1 MHEFR
6 SLKFL
11 SLFRGVLTRFGVD
24 FDVLLLIL
32 KAKLTMDERRTPS
45 IFQNPGKKS
54 EGNQFLK
61 SLWLYGLYGLI
72 VIPFI
77 LLGQNYI
84 FQLGIVFGL
93 MMFILTTA
101 MISDFTTVLL
111 DVRDKTILQVK
122 PVNARTISA
131 SKIIH
136 VMIYMSF
143 ITGAFSTIPVV
154 VGLFRHGIVFTLIF
168 IINIVFAMLFIIVLT
183 ALLYV
188 FVLRL
193 FDGERLKDII
203 NYVQILLS
211 VGVIIGYQIFARSFE
226 FIDLNVLYTYQWWH
240 MFLPPLWFGA
250 TFEAVLNNDFSTHM
264 VAFAS
269 LAVVIPLLSVYVYS
283 KLMPSFERNLEKLLS
298 DVKAGKKKRNGWV
311 SFWSRLTCRSR
322 EEQLFFRF
330 SSLMMKQERDF
341 KLKVYPGLGIG
352 LVFPFIFIFNGL
364 RERSLADIGTGKLFL
379 GIYFCNFII
388 PTVVQLLKYSRNY
401 KGGWIFKGSAI
412 DNNSAAY
419 SGTLK
424 AFLVKLYMPVFLIVS
439 CMFIWI
445 FTMRIVP
452 DLVAVLLG
460 GIVQT
465 LLTYKL
471 INGEEFPFTT
481 STEVVQEGG
490 GAVMFFI
497 SLLTGVFVLMHL
509 LAIVLPFGI
518 YMYIALLL
526 LVTIIGWRFVFPK
539 SSGVREQ
546 IDTF

>member
-6 SLKFL
+6 SLKVL
-11 SLFRGVLTRFGVD
+11 SMFRRLLTRFGID
-24 FDVLLLIL
+24 FELLLLIL

-61 SLWLYGLYGLI
+61 SLWLYGLYGL
-72 VIPFI
+72 VLVPFM

-84 FQLGIVFGL
+84 FQLGIVFGM
-93 MMFILTTA
+93 MMFILTTS

-122 PVNARTISA
+122 PVSERTISA
-131 SKIIH
+131 SKVIH

-143 ITGAFSTIPVV
+143 ITGAFSAIPVV
-154 VGLFRHGIVFTLIF
+154 VGLFKHGPMFTLIF
-168 IINIVFAMLFIIVLT
+168 IIDIVFAMLFIIVLT

-188 FVLRL
+188 FVLRF

-240 MFLPPLWFGA
+240 VFLPPLWFGA

-264 VAFAS
+264 MVFAS
-269 LAVVIPLLSVYVYS
+269 LAVVIPLLSVYAYS

-298 DVKAGKKKRNGWV
+298 DVKAGKKKLNGWV
-311 SFWSRLTCRSR
+311 SFWSKLTCRSR

-330 SSLMMKQERDF
+330 ASLMMKQERDF

-352 LVFPFIFIFNGL
+352 LVFPFIFIFNEL
-364 RERSLADIGTGKLFL
+364 RERSLGDIGTGKLFL

-401 KGGWIFKGSAI
+401 KGGWIFKASPI
-412 DNNSAAY
+412 ENSAAVY

-424 AFLVKLYMPVFLIVS
+424 AFLVKLYMPIVFIVS
-439 CMFIWI
+439 CVFLWI
-445 FTMRIVP
+445 FSLRIAP
-452 DLVAVLLG
+452 DLVAVVLG

-481 STEVVQEGG
+481 SIEVVQEGG

-497 SLLTGVFVLMHL
+497 SLLTGAFVIMHL
-509 LAIVLPFGI
+509 LALMIPFGI
-518 YMYIALLL
+518 YVYITL
-526 LVTIIGWRFVFPK
+526 LVCGVIIGWRIVFPK
-539 SSGVREQ
+539 FKGVEKQ
-546 IDTF
+546 SDTF